1 MLARQRRV
9 CYLGHIF
16 DWQIKLY
23 LFIPEFNFM
32 SDKHEKRETKKSQ
45 TFFPLLRRI
54 PERKKKVLKSPW
66 GECYFDMMFGH
77 RTWTGKIYK
86 FIFISF
92 CVVFFPFEK
101 RVLSHHSILWF
112 LIYSLKEFNPKRGE
126 RERNS
131 ISNLN
136 ITHEA
141 KQQQK
146 ILWSTNIALVRTLFE
161 ARGGKRDGTLV
172 EVKSFIKLL
181 FRSRRRLWNNIQ
193 DSINSFDRDLNDF
206 HCKNL
211 QMKNFVVK

>member
-1 MLARQRRV
+1 MPARQRQV

-23 LFIPEFNFM
+23 LFTPEFNFM

-45 TFFPLLRRI
+45 TFFSPP
-54 PERKKKVLKSPW
+54 PENSGKEKKKVLKSPW
-66 GECYFDMMFGH
+66 GKCYFDMMFGH

-92 CVVFFPFEK
+92 CVVFFFFFEK

-112 LIYSLKEFNPKRGE
+112 LIYSLKEFNPKTGE

-146 ILWSTNIALVRTLFE
+146 ILWSTNIAVARTLFE
-161 ARGGKRDGTLV
+161 AREGKRDGTLA

-181 FRSRRRLWNNIQ
+181 FRS
-193 DSINSFDRDLNDF
+193 
-206 HCKNL
+206 
-211 QMKNFVVK
+211 